1 MFESRTEALYDEEQ
15 QRAIL
20 TAAGVAWRRQLKL
33 VGILVRTA
41 PADGR
46 AAIRRREDEVD
57 KLLPEPRLHRSS
69 STRGLRAAARASF
82 AGWRVCSPPDGLRR
96 GAVRG
101 PGDGSRSR
109 GRARRG
115 TNHTDLI
122 NRALQAPRTAL
133 SRRVRESIKT
143 MQQNELRVATPKRLA
158 PPPPK
163 RQREKGSRRV
173 AKVKV
178 DGSVDRRRRELGDRA
193 ERWALGCV
201 IPMMVGCDVVMWERF
216 SASRF
221 WRTVAEL
228 EPVAVSAV
236 PMILAAVLHTPMLG
250 PAAPGFGMSAAA
262 QRRCRGS
269 CSRRSRTV
277 TPTPPSTS
285 RDSTPKP
292 RTSRPPSDG
301 RSTVM
306 TVGARWPQSD
316 GTGGRE
322 IAGGTDRRNRSRPR
336 ARWRLAA
343 LARSGPWRFSDHDGP
358 TAYMSGPDGLP
369 IEQIAQDPRGPLLPP
384 RPARLR

>member
-1 MFESRTEALYDEEQ
+1 MGSRTWALVVPWWLAGADRPEEFETRTEALCDEEQ

-57 KLLPEPRLHRSS
+57 KLLPENPASPIKLRASLSELLPGHPSLVGAFVPRLADSV
-69 STRGLRAAARASF
+69 AA
-82 AGWRVCSPPDGLRR
+82 P
-96 GAVRG
+96 GADQETVLALAAEHG
-101 PGDGSRSR
+101 VE
-109 GRARRG
+109 

-163 RQREKGSRRV
+163 KQREKGSRRV

-178 DGSVDRRRRELGDRA
+178 DGSVDRRKRELGDRA

-216 SASRF
+216 SASTF

-236 PMILAAVLHTPMLG
+236 PMILAAVLHRLVLR
-250 PAAPGFGMSAAA
+250 PAAPRFGMSAAA
-262 QRRCRGS
+262 PRRCRGS

-277 TPTPPSTS
+277 STS
-285 RDSTPKP
+285 GSSRGTVS
-292 RTSRPPSDG
+292 RRGRVSRP
-301 RSTVM
+301 
-306 TVGARWPQSD
+306 
-316 GTGGRE
+316 
-322 IAGGTDRRNRSRPR
+322 
-336 ARWRLAA
+336 
-343 LARSGPWRFSDHDGP
+343 
-358 TAYMSGPDGLP
+358 
-369 IEQIAQDPRGPLLPP
+369 
-384 RPARLR
+384 